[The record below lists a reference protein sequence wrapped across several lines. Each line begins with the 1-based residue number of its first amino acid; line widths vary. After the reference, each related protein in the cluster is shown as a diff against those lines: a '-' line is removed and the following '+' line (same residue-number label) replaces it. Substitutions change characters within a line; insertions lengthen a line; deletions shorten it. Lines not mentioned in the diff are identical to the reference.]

1 MTQPKWFWEINIPC
15 ILYWYILQQW
25 IVTFWVLWLATGYL
39 VLVFTKSANS
49 NFRVFWLAPE
59 IRNIL
64 GYSLFFQKFS
74 QRQNLSDK
82 WNIRTNNKI
91 PRKRRTLASRCLLV
105 SRKLF
110 SCWICN
116 KIIKMHFTKSQNV
129 CTLLTKFLLS
139 DVYNLKKYTMIHI

>member
-1 MTQPKWFWEINIPC
+1 MIG
-15 ILYWYILQQW
+15 Y
-25 IVTFWVLWLATGYL
+25 TGYL
-39 VLVFTKSANS
+39 VLLFTESANS

-64 GYSLFFQKFS
+64 GYSLFFEKFS
-74 QRQNLSDK
+74 ERQNWSYK

-91 PRKRRTLASRCLLV
+91 PRNWRTLASRCLLV

-116 KIIKMHFTKSQNV
+116 KIVKMHLKKSQNV
-129 CTLLTKFLLS
+129 CQLLTKFLVS
-139 DVYNLKKYTMIHI
+139 DFYNLKKYTMIHIYISPEKSHQPLLPHLYQHWY

>member
-1 MTQPKWFWEINIPC
+1 MYSLFVYTTTVDNNFR
-15 ILYWYILQQW
+15 
-25 IVTFWVLWLATGYL
+25 VVWLATGYL

-49 NFRVFWLAPE
+49 DFRLFWLAPE

-64 GYSLFFQKFS
+64 GYSLFFEKFS
-74 QRQNLSDK
+74 ERQNLSYK

-91 PRKRRTLASRCLLV
+91 PRNRRTLASRGLLV

-116 KIIKMHFTKSQNV
+116 KIVKMHWKKSQNV
-129 CTLLTKFLLS
+129 CQLLTKFLVN
-139 DVYNLKKYTMIHI
+139 DFYNLKKYTMIHIYIN